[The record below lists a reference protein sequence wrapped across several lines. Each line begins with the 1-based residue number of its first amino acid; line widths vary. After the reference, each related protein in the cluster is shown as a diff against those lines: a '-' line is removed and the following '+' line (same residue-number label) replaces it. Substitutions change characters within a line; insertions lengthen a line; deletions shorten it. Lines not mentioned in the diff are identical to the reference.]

1 MVERN
6 VRRRGVPHNINIIFK
21 SRERS
26 HFHNGMHRKLGAW
39 LVCFHSTLSPSFL
52 GYTAYTYLP
61 FPASLPFLFLPF
73 SLSCDS
79 PFLFI
84 TIIRF
89 QACIWEQNAEKGL
102 LEQRPTPQNAIHAI
116 PRVSHVMD
124 ETRLYSIFVRSS
136 FLVRLLL
143 FPDFVSRLVRWVFV
157 SKYAAVRQPAG
168 QQDSVAFLGPMT
180 QRLAF
185 SWRFGD
191 RWSKLSSVQKLLDRC
206 RYERYECAIWWCA
219 LQTSV
224 RCRSHQLKSSPVAA
238 SARPPFLCAD

>member
-61 FPASLPFLFLPF
+61 LPPFPTFSLPPFLV
-73 SLSCDS
+73 SCDS

-84 TIIRF
+84 AIIRF
-89 QACIWEQNAEKGL
+89 QPCIWEQNAEKGL

-136 FLVRLLL
+136 FLLCLPL
-143 FPDFVSRLVRWVFV
+143 FPDFVRRVFV
-157 SKYAAVRQPAG
+157 SKCAAVGQPAS

-185 SWRFGD
+185 SSPFGD
-191 RWSKLSSVQKLLDRC
+191 RWSKLSSMQKLLDRC

-219 LQTSV
+219 LQMSV
-224 RCRSHQLKSSPVAA
+224 RCRSDQVKSSPVAA

>member
-1 MVERN
+1 MGCIESWELGWFASILPFL
-6 VRRRGVPHNINIIFK
+6 RR
-21 SRERS
+21 S
-26 HFHNGMHRKLGAW
+26 
-39 LVCFHSTLSPSFL
+39 LVIPPTPI
-52 GYTAYTYLP
+52 YLPP
-61 FPASLPFLFLPF
+61 FPAFSLPPLPV
-73 SLSCDS
+73 SCDS

-89 QACIWEQNAEKGL
+89 QPCIWEQNAEKGL

-136 FLVRLLL
+136 FLVCLLL

-157 SKYAAVRQPAG
+157 SKCAAVRQPAS
-168 QQDSVAFLGPMT
+168 QRDSVAFLGPMT
-180 QRLAF
+180 QRLVF
-185 SWRFGD
+185 SSRFGD

-219 LQTSV
+219 LQMSV
-224 RCRSHQLKSSPVAA
+224 RCRSDQVKSSPVAA